1 MKKPQVMPEEI
12 TAFRRG
18 FHTVLLATSEM
29 DGEPLCSYA
38 PFVDDD
44 EGRIYVF
51 VSRLARH
58 TGNLLDSGRAHLMFI
73 EDEKESANPFARRRL
88 TLRCESTVV
97 SRDSESGSAVLTR
110 FGDRFGRFFATL
122 RTLPDFELIRLTPR
136 SGDYVKGFGQA
147 FALGGNELGEIL
159 HRGPSP
165 RQAVETSPGD
175 VIRFWFSDTARKH
188 WFNATAAFDQ
198 EIRERFLETW
208 YAAERGE
215 LSHWESSAEGALA
228 LAIVLDQFPLNMF
241 RDRREAFS
249 TEAAAREVSARAI
262 DSGLDRELDEEQ
274 KGFLYIPFM
283 HSEDLSDQD
292 RCIALYR
299 REGMTKSLKWARHH
313 HEIVRRFGRFPH
325 RNAILGR
332 TNTDEEAAY
341 LNSSRA
347 FRG

>member
-1 MKKPQVMPEEI
+1 MNKPQVTPEEI
-12 TAFRRG
+12 AAFRRG
-18 FHTVLLATSEM
+18 FRTVLLATSDM

-44 EGRIYVF
+44 EGHIYVF

-58 TGNLLDSGRAHLMFI
+58 TANLLDRGRAHLMFI

-88 TLRCESTVV
+88 TLRCDTRVV
-97 SRDSESGSAVLTR
+97 PRDTESGSSVLTR
-110 FGDRFGRFFATL
+110 FGDRFGRFFSTL
-122 RTLPDFELIRLTPR
+122 RALPDFVLVQLTPR

-175 VIRFWFSDTARKH
+175 IIGFWFSGTARKH
-188 WFNATAAFDQ
+188 WFNTTGAFDQ
-198 EIRERFLETW
+198 EIRERFLKTW
-208 YAAERGE
+208 HAAERGE
-215 LSHWESSAEGALA
+215 LSQWESSAEGALA

-241 RDRREAFS
+241 RDRPEAFS
-249 TEAAAREVSARAI
+249 TEAAAREVSTRAI
-262 DSGLDRELDEEQ
+262 DNGLDRELDEEQ

-299 REGMTKSLKWARHH
+299 REGMTKSLEWARHH

-332 TNTDEEAAY
+332 KSTDEEATY
-341 LNSSRA
+341 LNASGA